1 MRSIFSVLVDEDVIK
16 GPGSFIHYE
25 KIVSLVRMPRPGRE
39 HSKSRKITA
48 WSVSVSVTPALV
60 MQKEE
65 SAGTAF
71 WGISRENLVH
81 SSKVLVGVL

>member
-1 MRSIFSVLVDEDVIK
+1 MFSVLVDEEVIK

-25 KIVSLVRMPRPGRE
+25 KVWCWFGCLALVVS
-39 HSKSRKITA
+39 TA
-48 WSVSVSVTPALV
+48 KAENDGVICLRVCPPAL

-65 SAGTAF
+65 SAGNAF

-81 SSKVLVGVL
+81 GSKVLVGVL